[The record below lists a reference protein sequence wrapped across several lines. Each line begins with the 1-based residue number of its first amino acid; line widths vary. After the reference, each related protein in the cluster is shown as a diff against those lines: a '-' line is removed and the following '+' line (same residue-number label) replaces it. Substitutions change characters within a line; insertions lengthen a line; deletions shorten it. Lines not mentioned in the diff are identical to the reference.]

1 MKVQV
6 YDPPMCCSTGVC
18 GPSVDPALVRFAA
31 DLAWLRESGVSVER
45 FNLSQEPGAFAGNEA
60 VKRAIESEGEEALP
74 LIFKDGQAVSKGR
87 YPESRQQL
95 LGWLGDP
102 ELGQQQGCCGG
113 DTEATTTSQ
122 ACCGGG
128 TGESCCGGD
137 GEESCCGDRAESA
150 LFTEA
155 VAELVAIGAA
165 VAARCEPCFKFHYD
179 KARKLGVSGEDMQR
193 AVELARSVKDAADR
207 HIAELTDR
215 FLKQA
220 ESAQGLAGAPELP
233 MSKCC

>member
-60 VKRAIESEGEEALP
+60 VKRSLEVEGEAALP
-74 LIFKDGQAVSKGR
+74 LIFKDGQVASKGK

-95 LGWLGDP
+95 LGWLGEE
-102 ELGQQQGCCGG
+102 ELGQSKACCSGES
-113 DTEATTTSQ
+113 EAATTSQ
-122 ACCGGG
+122 A
-128 TGESCCGGD
+128 CCGGD
-137 GEESCCGDRAESA
+137 GEESCCGGGGEAERA

-179 KARKLGVSGEDMQR
+179 KARKLDVSRDDMQR
-193 AVELARSVKDAADR
+193 AVETARAVKDAADR

-215 FLKQA
+215 FLMQA
-220 ESAQGLAGAPELP
+220 ESTDRLAGPAELP